1 MISRTITVEAPNGL
15 HARPTGELVK
25 MAKDLAPVKVTLTTA
40 IKSANAASMLTV
52 ISLGLK
58 KGTEVTV
65 SADGPDTASEQAAV
79 DIICNFILSIQ
90 D

>member
-1 MISRTITVEAPNGL
+1 M
-15 HARPTGELVK
+15 
-25 MAKDLAPVKVTLTTA
+25 KVTLTTA
-40 IKSANAASMLTV
+40 VKSANAASMLTV

-65 SADGPDTASEQAAV
+65 SAEGPDTASEQAAV
-79 DIICNFILSIQ
+79 DMICNFILSIQ

>member
-25 MAKDLAPVKVTLTTA
+25 MAKALAPVKVTLTTA
-40 IKSANAASMLTV
+40 VKSANAASMLTV
-52 ISLGLK
+52 IALGLK

-65 SADGPDTASEQAAV
+65 SADGADAAAEQAAV
-79 DIICNFILSIQ
+79 DSICDFILSIQ